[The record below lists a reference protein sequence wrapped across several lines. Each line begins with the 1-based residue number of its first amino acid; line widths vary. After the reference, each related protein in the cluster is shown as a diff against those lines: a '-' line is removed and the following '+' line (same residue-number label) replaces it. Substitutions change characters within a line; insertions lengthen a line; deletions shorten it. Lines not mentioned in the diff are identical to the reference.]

1 MTGFSKI
8 LIANRGEIACRIIRT
23 ARVLGYQTVA
33 VYSDADR
40 LSPHLEQADE
50 AVHIGG
56 SAAADSY
63 LNVEALLEAAR
74 KTGADAVHP
83 GYGFLSENASF
94 ARSVVDHGLVFI
106 GPSADAM
113 EAMGDKARAKRR
125 MMAAGVPMVQGFE
138 IVAGGQNNPRV
149 KDMLVDI
156 KTEIEGG
163 SALNEALGKY
173 PVQFDELYRN
183 LVRAG
188 ESAGVL
194 DTVLDTIA
202 NYQENIEAIKGKIKK
217 AMFYP
222 AMVLSVAVIVS
233 AILLIFVIPQF
244 ETVFKNFG
252 ADLPAFTMML
262 VNLSRF
268 MVQWWWMILLI
279 FVGSIVGLVMLYK
292 RSDKFA
298 HLVGRLLLK
307 IPVVG
312 EILRQSAMARF
323 ARTLGVTFRAGV
335 PLVEALDS
343 VAGATGSV
351 VYNDAVK
358 RIREDVAVG
367 HQLQLAIRQT
377 QLFPNMVVQM
387 VSIGEESGALDAM
400 LFKIAEFY
408 EQEVNNAVDALASLL
423 EPFIM
428 VIIGIIVGGMVIG
441 MYLPIF
447 KLGSVVG

>member
-1 MTGFSKI
+1 MATTT
-8 LIANRGEIACRIIRT
+8 AT
-23 ARVLGYQTVA
+23 ARAGV
-33 VYSDADR
+33 
-40 LSPHLEQADE
+40 
-50 AVHIGG
+50 
-56 SAAADSY
+56 
-63 LNVEALLEAAR
+63 
-74 KTGADAVHP
+74 KTTAGKSRASISQMETYVWTGLDKR
-83 GYGFLSENASF
+83 GQRMKGEFTTKNASLVK
-94 ARSVVDHGLVFI
+94 AELRRQGINPQSV
-106 GPSADAM
+106 
-113 EAMGDKARAKRR
+113 KAKAKPLFGKAGKSIKPRDISIFSR
-125 MMAAGVPMVQGFE
+125 QLATMMAAGVPMVQGFE
-138 IVAGGQNNPRV
+138 IVAGGQSNPRV

-156 KTEIEGG
+156 KTDIEGG

-173 PVQFDELYRN
+173 PIQFDELYRN

-202 NYQENIEAIKGKIKK
+202 TYKENIEAIKGKIKK

-222 AMVLSVAVIVS
+222 AMVLGVAVLVS

-252 ADLPAFTMML
+252 ADLPAFTQML
-262 VNLSRF
+262 INLSRF
-268 MVQWWWMILLI
+268 MVDWWWLMLLI
-279 FVGSIVGLVMLYK
+279 VVGSIVGMIMLYK
-292 RSDKFA
+292 RSEKFA
-298 HLVGRLLLK
+298 HLVGRGLLK
-307 IPVVG
+307 LPVVG

-351 VYNDAVK
+351 VYNEAVK

-377 QLFPNMVVQM
+377 GLFPNMVVQM

-408 EQEVNNAVDALASLL
+408 EQEVNNAVDALSSLL

-428 VIIGIIVGGMVIG
+428 MIIGVIVGSMVIG

>member
-1 MTGFSKI
+1 MATTT
-8 LIANRGEIACRIIRT
+8 AT
-23 ARVLGYQTVA
+23 ARAG
-33 VYSDADR
+33 
-40 LSPHLEQADE
+40 
-50 AVHIGG
+50 I
-56 SAAADSY
+56 
-63 LNVEALLEAAR
+63 
-74 KTGADAVHP
+74 KTSTGQSRAKI
-83 GYGFLSENASF
+83 S
-94 ARSVVDHGLVFI
+94 
-106 GPSADAM
+106 AM
-113 EAMGDKARAKRR
+113 ETFVWTGLDKRGTRMKGEYTTKSVALVKAELRR
-125 MMAAGVPMVQGFE
+125 QGINPQSVKTKPKPLFGKAGKSIKPRDISVFSRQLATMMAAGVPMVQGFE

-244 ETVFKNFG
+244 ESVFKNFG
-252 ADLPAFTMML
+252 ADLPAFTQML

-279 FVGSIVGLVMLYK
+279 FVGSIVGIVMLYK